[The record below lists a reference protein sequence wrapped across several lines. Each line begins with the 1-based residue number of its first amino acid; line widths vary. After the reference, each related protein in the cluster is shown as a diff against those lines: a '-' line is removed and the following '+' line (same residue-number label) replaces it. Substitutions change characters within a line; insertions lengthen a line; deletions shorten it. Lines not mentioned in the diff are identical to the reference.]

1 MLVSLIYIIGFC
13 NVRGPR
19 FSFMKRKFIPI
30 IGTIS
35 AGKSTFLQALLGTNA
50 LESGETTTTKFVC
63 LIKNSN
69 QTQFYHVIPKQE
81 KGLTFIKDGQEIM
94 GEEKIKEKIKKI
106 KKILSEKPATKNE
119 IFYILEIPIKNIEN
133 DSLLKECYFMDI
145 PGLNEN
151 ESSYIEIIFSL
162 LTLDDIKFEIMIFDS
177 TCIGSDNILNIIKR
191 LENKKCLK
199 KSGNLFILNRIDQIN
214 QNREDEIISSF
225 QDYFYQNFEDDK
237 KEDIIS
243 INISENKF
251 IPMNSL
257 LFLAETKIYEDYYSM
272 LLVEFYNYVETKEKS
287 QLTSFYEYLSK
298 KLEFTLNLLTEQ
310 NKPINL
316 DVKSIVDNE
325 INIIKKSVNEL
336 EELKKKIISKLSIKY
351 KINKKK
357 YFK

>member
-1 MLVSLIYIIGFC
+1 
-13 NVRGPR
+13 
-19 FSFMKRKFIPI
+19 
-30 IGTIS
+30 
-35 AGKSTFLQALLGTNA
+35 
-50 LESGETTTTKFVC
+50 
-63 LIKNSN
+63 
-69 QTQFYHVIPKQE
+69 
-81 KGLTFIKDGQEIM
+81 
-94 GEEKIKEKIKKI
+94 
-106 KKILSEKPATKNE
+106 
-119 IFYILEIPIKNIEN
+119 
-133 DSLLKECYFMDI
+133 MDI

>member
-1 MLVSLIYIIGFC
+1 MVYFC
-13 NVRGPR
+13 
-19 FSFMKRKFIPI
+19 
-30 IGTIS
+30 
-35 AGKSTFLQALLGTNA
+35 FLLLF
-50 LESGETTTTKFVC
+50 LECHLYK
-63 LIKNSN
+63 
-69 QTQFYHVIPKQE
+69 
-81 KGLTFIKDGQEIM
+81 
-94 GEEKIKEKIKKI
+94 KE
-106 KKILSEKPATKNE
+106 
-119 IFYILEIPIKNIEN
+119 
-133 DSLLKECYFMDI
+133 
-145 PGLNEN
+145 
-151 ESSYIEIIFSL
+151 
-162 LTLDDIKFEIMIFDS
+162 
-177 TCIGSDNILNIIKR
+177 
-191 LENKKCLK
+191 KCLK

-316 DVKSIVDNE
+316 DVKSNNNFE
-325 INIIKKSVNEL
+325 
-336 EELKKKIISKLSIKY
+336 
-351 KINKKK
+351 
-357 YFK
+357 